1 MGGGRAI
8 TRATARHGL
17 DPGVEIA
24 INTGGQAWQTT
35 KNLRQ
40 GIAGGFGGL
49 ASSRLWLLEACLVDT
64 L

>member
-1 MGGGRAI
+1 MVGGRD
-8 TRATARHGL
+8 RSR
-17 DPGVEIA
+17 DFDA
-24 INTGGQAWQTT
+24 INTGGQSGMPTT